1 MEMLLNHIPA
11 LNSAEIAFNKVA
23 DIIGGVKLGRVIYM
37 EGKLSCNL
45 SYKSR
50 D

>member
-1 MEMLLNHIPA
+1 MLPTHIPA
-11 LNSAEIAFNKVA
+11 LNSAEIAFNKVV
-23 DIIGGVKLGRVIYM
+23 DVIGGVKMGRVIYM
-37 EGKLSCNL
+37 GGGGKLSCNV